1 MVTVKVNEIL
11 NWFHSNYKDDLGK
24 YTQSAEIPL
33 RIVSNVCMPSAGAHG
48 MTAHAGMISRMR
60 T

>member
-11 NWFHSNYKDDLGK
+11 NWFHSDYK
-24 YTQSAEIPL
+24 YIQSAEIPL
-33 RIVSNVCMPSAGAHG
+33 RIASNVCTPSAGAHG
-48 MTAHAGMISRMR
+48 MTTHAGMISRMQ